1 MSKRLNK
8 YLIELRYK
16 AIRFERIDI
25 NGKSSD
31 NWFINNQRRIICS
44 LVAIMLTSLLPEGFN
59 EQFISYSSTIL
70 SILIGLFI
78 TAMIFSFD
86 KFYTKIDREKANANE
101 KLWDTQAYNYSMQFA
116 YITGYN
122 IVLSIF
128 TLAVLS
134 LSVFFDVIMSINVW
148 NYHFEF
154 ENISLDTF
162 FNFVG
167 LSLLLLQRFVV
178 LYWIACIMYNTLFL
192 VSSMV
197 QYMTVKIDRQDD

>member
-8 YLIELRYK
+8 YLIELRHK

-44 LVAIMLTSLLPEGFN
+44 LVAIILTSLLVEGFN

-101 KLWDTQAYNYSMQFA
+101 KLWNTQSYNYSMQFA

-128 TLAVLS
+128 TLVVLS

-148 NYHFEF
+148 GYHFEF
-154 ENISLDTF
+154 DKISADTF
-162 FNFVG
+162 LNFIG
-167 LSLLLLQRFVV
+167 LSLLLLQRFIV
-178 LYWIACIMYNTLFL
+178 LYWIACIVYNTLFL